1 MDIGNDV
8 ELIGVYYEDSYA
20 ETEPHKKAI
29 GWSGLKLDRII
40 QGRAAP
46 YLVVKNG
53 SPIGWAPP
61 SSVKKITQPTPITQ
75 TTQTQTQTQTQVKAE
90 DEKFISVNF
99 VSMGIQ
105 DIINYSVVC
114 KLSWPFSEVE
124 KKLYEDFPEYN
135 KPQTFF
141 TIGTNRIEKN
151 KTLKENKIVKN
162 SVITVFKSEV

>member
-1 MDIGNDV
+1 MEVGNDV
-8 ELIGVYYEDSYA
+8 ELIGVYYGDSYA

-61 SSVKKITQPTPITQ
+61 SSVRRITQ
-75 TTQTQTQTQTQVKAE
+75 TTQITQPKEKEE
-90 DEKFISVNF
+90 DEEFISVNF
-99 VSMGIQ
+99 VSMATQ
-105 DIINYSVVC
+105 DIANYSIVC

-124 KKLYEDFPEYN
+124 KKLYKDFPEYN
-135 KPQTFF
+135 RPE
-141 TIGTNRIEKN
+141 TIFMYGATAIEKN
-151 KTLKENKIVKN
+151 KTLKENKIKKN
-162 SVITVFKSEV
+162 SVISVFKGDMDD